1 MQLHPSF
8 WGMRLLRDPWCLIL
22 AYVCL
27 QPAFGFNAKLLELRM
42 SNNFYS
48 FTLARRAL
56 AFAVLAAL
64 SANASAQDLP
74 GNTLHFEGR
83 SSNWFDANNWREG
96 RVPGANDDVVLDR
109 GDTVIIDPQ
118 RGASPVEIRDLI
130 VGDGAEL
137 TTLPGTIMLLRDE
150 HIGAAR
156 VSYRSSGV
164 IGEGQ
169 YGIPPPQGT
178 SCVECGAL
186 LSNATPKSKRTVLLL
201 SSVTSEVGIGGL
213 APASIARA
221 ANGTIRLFAGPG
233 HYATTS
239 AQTLNIDGHLW
250 LNLYYGFRPVPG
262 DSFLLFSAERYASG
276 RFIGLPE
283 SALVGCTS
291 AGVGL
296 RISYVGGDGNDVV
309 LTAVRA
315 SRLACAAPSVQ
326 LIGPELPPG
335 TDAAREHILLARQIG
350 VPL

>member
-1 MQLHPSF
+1 
-8 WGMRLLRDPWCLIL
+8 
-22 AYVCL
+22 
-27 QPAFGFNAKLLELRM
+27 M
-42 SNNFYS
+42 SKNFYS
-48 FTLARRAL
+48 FALARCAL

-64 SANASAQDLP
+64 SASASAQNSP
-74 GNTLHFEGR
+74 VNALHFEGR
-83 SSNWFDANNWREG
+83 SSDWFDANNWREG
-96 RVPGANDDVVLDR
+96 RLPGANDDVVLDR
-109 GDTVIIDPQ
+109 GDIVVIDPQ

-130 VGDGAEL
+130 VGDGAAL
-137 TTLPGTIMLLRDE
+137 TTLPGTIMVLRDE

-164 IGEGQ
+164 IGDGQ
-169 YGIPPPQGT
+169 YGIPPQQG
-178 SCVECGAL
+178 SNCVECGVL
-186 LSNATPKSKRTVLLL
+186 LSNPKPKSKRTVLLQ

-213 APASIARA
+213 APASIVRA
-221 ANGTIRLFAGPG
+221 ANGAIRLSAGPG
-233 HYATTS
+233 HYSTIS
-239 AQTLNIDGHLW
+239 AQTLMIDGHLW
-250 LNLYYGFRPVPG
+250 LNLYYGFRPVPS
-262 DSFLLFSAERYASG
+262 DSFLLFNAERYASG
-276 RFIGLPE
+276 QFRGLPE

-335 TDAAREHILLARQIG
+335 TDATREHILLARQIS